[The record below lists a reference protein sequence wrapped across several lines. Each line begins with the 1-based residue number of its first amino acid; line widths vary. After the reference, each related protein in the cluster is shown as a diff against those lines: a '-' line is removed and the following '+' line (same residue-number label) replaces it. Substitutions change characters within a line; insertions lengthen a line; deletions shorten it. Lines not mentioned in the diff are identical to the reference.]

1 MNSKFFKIPLYLAY
15 NFILVFVLIEIIFR
29 MLPVSNLKLMPVNE
43 KNRIAHY
50 SPNRIAFKQVG
61 SNFKHISK
69 KKINNFGYAT
79 DTDFIQDK
87 LNKDKL
93 IAIIGDSY
101 VVAHQVSNQNAFHG
115 IIKKDRNDLSIYPI
129 AVNGAPLSQYLAFA
143 DFALDNFNPSTLIF
157 VINENDFDESWD
169 SIKGSPGFYYFTDYG
184 DLKLKHYELSP
195 LKSFLRKSAFIRYLI
210 VDLQIHLQIK
220 IFYENLFTIDQNLE
234 INFKEK
240 ENNKIEILGTKAAKI
255 FLKKIDE
262 MSLDKNIIVIVD
274 GDRNSIYSNKFER
287 DKTKLF
293 NSWFE
298 IIIMNLKNHQKIKL
312 IDMHPIFFE
321 DWQKNYIKFNYDYDF
336 HWNEYGHAIV
346 ADTLISAINEIN

>member
-1 MNSKFFKIPLYLAY
+1 MNNKFIKISLYFVY
-15 NFILVFVLIEIIFR
+15 NFILIFVLIEIVFQ
-29 MLPVSNLKLMPVNE
+29 MLPVSDLKLMPVNE
-43 KNRIAHY
+43 KNHIAHY
-50 SPNRIAFKQVG
+50 QPNRIAIKQVG
-61 SNFKHISK
+61 SNFKHINK

-87 LNKDKL
+87 INKDKL

-101 VVAHQVSNQNAFHG
+101 VAATQVSNQNTFHG
-115 IIKKDRNDLSIYPI
+115 IIKKDRNDLSLYPI

-143 DFALDNFNPSTLIF
+143 DFALDNFNPNTYVF
-157 VINENDFDESWD
+157 VIIENDFHESWE
-169 SIKGSPGFYYFTDYG
+169 SIKGSPGFYYFTDNG
-184 DLKLKHYELSP
+184 DLKLKHYKLSP

-210 VDLQIHLQIK
+210 IDLKINLQIK
-220 IFYENLFTIDQNLE
+220 LYLENLFTADQNLE

-240 ENNKIEILGTKAAKI
+240 ENDKIKILGNKAAKI
-255 FLKKIDE
+255 FLKRIEE

-274 GDRNSIYSNKFER
+274 GDRNTIYSNNAER
-287 DKTKLF
+287 DKKKLF

-298 IIIMNLKNHQKIKL
+298 IITINLKNHQKIQL

-321 DWQKNYIKFNYDYDF
+321 DWQKNYKKFNYDYDF